1 MTVSELISELEKY
14 PKDMLV
20 GSSDCVIES
29 VRPAK
34 LYMDH
39 RGDLSCFKCDFD
51 NLESVELVVLS

>member
-1 MTVSELISELEKY
+1 MTVGDLISELEKY

-20 GSSDCVIES
+20 GSSDCVIET
-29 VRPAK
+29 VRLSK

-51 NLESVELVVLS
+51 NLELVKLVMLS